1 MSFLT
6 DWFASP
12 APDAA
17 VEIAQGRVSVAVVT
31 WRDGVATL
39 ASHASES
46 LPPDAVTPSLTG
58 TNIADRAAVSGAVT
72 RLFARLDIKPVR
84 VALVVPDSVAKVSL
98 VHFENP
104 PARADDLAQMVRWQM
119 RKTMSFPIDEAVVT
133 FVPGQAV
140 SSGGREFLVTVARRA
155 AVAEYEAVLTAAGAE
170 PGVVDLATVSLL
182 NLCLG
187 SVPPPSGDWLLVQE
201 RADSTSI
208 AIMRGED
215 LVFYR
220 NRSED
225 EAGSLADLV
234 QQTAMYYQDRLAG
247 AGFARVVV
255 AGSAASDA
263 IRRSIEERLGA
274 SVDTIDLGRVVRLTD
289 RITVSPDVL
298 DALGPVTGISLRAGR
313 SGEAA

>member
-140 SSGGREFLVTVARRA
+140 SSGGREFLV
-155 AVAEYEAVLTAAGAE
+155 G
-170 PGVVDLATVSLL
+170 
-182 NLCLG
+182 
-187 SVPPPSGDWLLVQE
+187 
-201 RADSTSI
+201 
-208 AIMRGED
+208 
-215 LVFYR
+215 
-220 NRSED
+220 
-225 EAGSLADLV
+225 
-234 QQTAMYYQDRLAG
+234 DRLSVADIIAARVAGFIPAVG
-247 AGFARVVV
+247 AG
-255 AGSAASDA
+255 
-263 IRRSIEERLGA
+263 E
-274 SVDTIDLGRVVRLTD
+274 
-289 RITVSPDVL
+289 
-298 DALGPVTGISLRAGR
+298 LGPNVQAYIERHAQRPAIQRAL
-313 SGEAA
+313 AKVA